1 MKQLSSVNVG
11 YIILKVLVNKEE
23 EKPGLEE
30 FQVLRKRKVGKSDGG
45 ELNGRGLTQLERRR
59 RCRGILPQDRSIVIE
74 WSAHDS

>member
-30 FQVLRKRKVGKSDGG
+30 FQFLLRKRKVGKSDGG

-59 RCRGILPQDRSIVIE
+59 RCRGILPQDRSIVI
-74 WSAHDS
+74 